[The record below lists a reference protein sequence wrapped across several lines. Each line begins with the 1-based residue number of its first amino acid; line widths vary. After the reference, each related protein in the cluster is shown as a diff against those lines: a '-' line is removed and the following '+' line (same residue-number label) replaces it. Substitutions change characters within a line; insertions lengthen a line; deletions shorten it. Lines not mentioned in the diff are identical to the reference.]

1 MKQYLAVETLE
12 SYHDTATDDFTPEE
26 AQYEFVF
33 SAFNDQAAEDHIENY
48 KHRIN
53 ESTELCG
60 EITETYVVS

>member
-12 SYHDTATDDFTPEE
+12 CYHDTATDDYTPE

-33 SAFNDQAAEDHIENY
+33 SAPNDQEANDYIENY

-60 EITETYVVS
+60 EITESHVVS